1 MIKTITAAPVERDSH
16 GFWTHPD
23 YFVPA
28 NGNEFGVE
36 GEFDAWK
43 ALNRVVGTLDWM
55 ECEENAEELQA
66 AYDAGDCDL
75 SMWQPK
81 PPAGDGW
88 FMASIHDTEDG
99 AVCYWLRPIEFDP
112 EALAAHFDN
121 CYAEA
126 FKTEH
131 LVAERDSALNAC
143 TLIAEALGITGAVA
157 GDTIARVQQL
167 VGENAA
173 LTDKAASELSNA
185 WLLHRAVMTI
195 QAALHCIHGTNIY
208 EAQCWLESIADD
220 AELVIPQEMMLSD
233 LQRWFDENMTGLI
246 THAQA
251 VEIIKAEMSATT
263 QALNEIKAQ
272 GAIEFAEFLKVQAKE
287 SLSRGDHY
295 VFDRLNAQAVT
306 AERFAA
312 SLRGSLEIK
321 S

>member
-55 ECEENAEELQA
+55 DCDDNAEELQA

-75 SMWQPK
+75 SMWQPT

-99 AVCYWLRPIEFDP
+99 PVCYWLRPIECDP
-112 EALAAHFDN
+112 KALAAHFDN

-131 LVAERDSALNAC
+131 LVSERDAALNAC
-143 TLIAEALGITGAVA
+143 TLIAEALGVTGAVA
-157 GDTIARVQQL
+157 GDTITRVQQL
-167 VGENAA
+167 IGENAVMLKL
-173 LTDKAASELSNA
+173 LTDVSNNHSEFLDDREDCMCASIPLDYISEINMYISRDVNA
-185 WLLHRAVMTI
+185 
-195 QAALHCIHGTNIY
+195 GNPF
-208 EAQCWLESIADD
+208 IATD
-220 AELVIPQEMMLSD
+220 
-233 LQRWFDENMTGLI
+233 
-246 THAQA
+246 
-251 VEIIKAEMSATT
+251 K
-263 QALNEIKAQ
+263 ALNEIKAQ
-272 GAIEFAEFLKVQAKE
+272 GVMEFATSRAAFLSGYE
-287 SLSRGDHY
+287 H
-295 VFDRLNAQAVT
+295 
-306 AERFAA
+306 AEKFAA
-312 SLRGSLEIK
+312 SLRGEQNV
-321 S
+321 

>member
-99 AVCYWLRPIEFDP
+99 AVCYWLRPIECDP
-112 EALAAHFDN
+112 KALAVHFDN

-131 LVAERDSALNAC
+131 LVSERDSALNAC

-157 GDTIARVQQL
+157 GETIARVQQL

-185 WLLHRAVMTI
+185 WLLHRTMMGA
-195 QAALHCIHGTNIY
+195 QAALFCVTQGNLGQAREWLEGTTD
-208 EAQCWLESIADD
+208 EAQLE
-220 AELVIPQEMMLSD
+220 IPDGMYVNG

-272 GAIEFAEFLKVQAKE
+272 GVDEWIASRNGRWNGTTKEAEK
-287 SLSRGDHY
+287 
-295 VFDRLNAQAVT
+295 
-306 AERFAA
+306 FAA
-312 SLRGSLEIK
+312 SLRGEQNA
-321 S
+321 